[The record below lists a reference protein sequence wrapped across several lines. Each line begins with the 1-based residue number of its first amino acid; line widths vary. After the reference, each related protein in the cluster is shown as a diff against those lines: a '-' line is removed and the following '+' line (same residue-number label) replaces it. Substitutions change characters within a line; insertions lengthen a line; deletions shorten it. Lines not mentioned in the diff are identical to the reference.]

1 MDLEK
6 MKRKYAY
13 MLARVGLNVQPGQ
26 TVLVEAAIEGA
37 SFTPVFAEECYK
49 LGAGNVVVHYLD
61 EPNLKI
67 ASMYRKLDDVRKVE
81 DWEELQCQK
90 YLDEGA
96 CYIRL
101 EGVNPALM
109 EDLPEDQANAIFAH
123 VDAVRNIMRRASRKT
138 LSVVYRHDTDAGV
151 G

>member
-13 MLARVGLNVQPGQ
+13 TLARVGLNVQPGQ
-26 TVLVEAAIEGA
+26 PVLVEAAIDGA
-37 SFTPVFAEECYK
+37 YFTPLFAEECYK
-49 LGAGNVVVHYLD
+49 LGAGNVIVHYLD
-61 EPNLKI
+61 EPNMKV
-67 ASMYRKLDDVRKVE
+67 AAHYRNLDDVRKVE

-109 EDLPEDQANAIFAH
+109 ADVPENEANAIFAH
-123 VDAVRNIMRRASRKT
+123 TDAVR
-138 LSVVYRHDTDAGV
+138 
-151 G
+151 

>member
-1 MDLEK
+1 MYPEK

-37 SFTPVFAEECYK
+37 AFTPIFAEECYK

-67 ASMYRKLDDVRKVE
+67 ASMYRDFEDVRRVE

-109 EDLPEDQANAIFAH
+109 EDLPEEQANAIFDPDPNAG
-123 VDAVRNIMRRASRKT
+123 IMK
-138 LSVVYRHDTDAGV
+138 
-151 G
+151 